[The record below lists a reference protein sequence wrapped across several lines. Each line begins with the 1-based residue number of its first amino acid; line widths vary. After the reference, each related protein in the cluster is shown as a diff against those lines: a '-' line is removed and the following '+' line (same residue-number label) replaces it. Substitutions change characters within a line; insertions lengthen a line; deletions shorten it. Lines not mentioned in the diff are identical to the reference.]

1 MRTLICCVLLAFS
14 TAGFEASGKWSR
26 PPAQG
31 KNPDA
36 SDVSA
41 AIVPGGVAV
50 YATLTNPT
58 MYDAYVQ
65 SGTSDAGKVELREGD
80 PSTPAGAGKV
90 TSNITIPA
98 FGSVELKAGGPFVL
112 VSELKIQPKAGD
124 TIKMTLMTDGGVAIA
139 IAAVVK

>member
-1 MRTLICCVLLAFS
+1 MKIAVALAI
-14 TAGFEASGKWSR
+14 ALAVV
-26 PPAQG
+26 QG

-41 AIVPGGVAV
+41 AIVPGGVAI
-50 YATLTNPT
+50 YATLNNPT

-80 PSTPAGAGKV
+80 PSTAPGA
-90 TSNITIPA
+90 SNAIDNITIPS

-112 VSELKIQPKAGD
+112 VTELKSPPKAGE
-124 TIKMTLMTDGGVAIA
+124 TINLKLVTDGGIAIA

>member
-1 MRTLICCVLLAFS
+1 MKIVFALAI
-14 TAGFEASGKWSR
+14 ALALV
-26 PPAQG
+26 QG

-41 AIVPGGVAV
+41 VIVPGGVAV
-50 YATLTNPT
+50 YATLNNPT

-80 PSTPAGAGKV
+80 PSTAPGATKA
-90 TSNITIPA
+90 TDNITIPS

-112 VSELKIQPKAGD
+112 VTGLKSPPKAGE
-124 TIKMTLMTDGGVAIA
+124 TINLKLVTDGGIAIA